1 MTTHRSAACALAAVL
16 SCAAPASAQSAEFV
30 QDGVPREAAYEPLR
44 WRSEAGA
51 FAATDAQAALLAMR
65 RPSGAAFTLHVELRD
80 TKSAG
85 IWLDDELLELGE
97 LPAATSIE
105 LVADAEGCVARVGG
119 EERLR
124 RALAA
129 DRVVTRIALAS
140 RGVPLRIVR
149 FALQGESVPL
159 AAELVPGSGEA
170 GPAMLDLAGDEARR
184 SVVDRE
190 AKQYLGHPTTVLL
203 EDGKTILCVYPKGHG
218 KGAILLKRSTDGGRS
233 WSPRLPVPENWASSL
248 ETPTIHRTVDREGR
262 RRLVLFSGLYP
273 IRSAVSDD
281 DGETWTELAPIGEFG
296 GIVAMGSV
304 ARLRDGRYAAWFH
317 DDGRFIR
324 AGAKPQKPARF
335 TLYQTLSEDGGLSWS
350 PPTAI
355 WSGASMQLC
364 EPGVVRSPEGGTLAL
379 LLRENSRAWRS
390 QVVFSTDEGASWSAP
405 IPLAAALTGDRHVA
419 QWADDGRLVVTFRDM
434 DAASP
439 TRGDW
444 VVWVGS
450 WQDLVGGGGG
460 QHRVRLMDNQN
471 AWDCGYPGLE
481 KLPDGSFVA
490 TSYGHWVAGEAPF
503 VVSVRFALA
512 EFATP
517 RKD

>member
-1 MTTHRSAACALAAVL
+1 
-16 SCAAPASAQSAEFV
+16 
-30 QDGVPREAAYEPLR
+30 
-44 WRSEAGA
+44 
-51 FAATDAQAALLAMR
+51 
-65 RPSGAAFTLHVELRD
+65 
-80 TKSAG
+80 
-85 IWLDDELLELGE
+85 
-97 LPAATSIE
+97 
-105 LVADAEGCVARVGG
+105 
-119 EERLR
+119 
-124 RALAA
+124 
-129 DRVVTRIALAS
+129 
-140 RGVPLRIVR
+140 
-149 FALQGESVPL
+149 
-159 AAELVPGSGEA
+159 
-170 GPAMLDLAGDEARR
+170 
-184 SVVDRE
+184 
-190 AKQYLGHPTTVLL
+190 
-203 EDGKTILCVYPKGHG
+203 
-218 KGAILLKRSTDGGRS
+218 
-233 WSPRLPVPENWASSL
+233 
-248 ETPTIHRTVDREGR
+248 
-262 RRLVLFSGLYP
+262 
-273 IRSAVSDD
+273 
-281 DGETWTELAPIGEFG
+281 
-296 GIVAMGSV
+296 
-304 ARLRDGRYAAWFH
+304 
-317 DDGRFIR
+317 
-324 AGAKPQKPARF
+324 
-335 TLYQTLSEDGGLSWS
+335 
-350 PPTAI
+350 
-355 WSGASMQLC
+355 MQLC